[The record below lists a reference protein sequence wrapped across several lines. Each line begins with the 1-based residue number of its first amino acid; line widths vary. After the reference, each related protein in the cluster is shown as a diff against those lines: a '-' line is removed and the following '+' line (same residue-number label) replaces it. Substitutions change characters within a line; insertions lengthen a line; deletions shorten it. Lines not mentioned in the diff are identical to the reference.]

1 MSPEESRPESCRHRR
16 FRGIRTTTAA
26 IFLIGGTLAGCRI
39 EVEDEEAGSLPGYVE
54 RMLEESAA
62 AWNAGDLDEFMDDYV
77 HSESITY
84 IGGGV
89 LLTGHD
95 AIRAHYAPR
104 FTPEAERDSLRFED
118 VRTRWLG
125 GIDGLVTARWILYRD
140 SEITASGPFTLVLRR
155 TGSGW
160 KIIHDHSSSDPPPT
174 PPAN

>member
-39 EVEDEEAGSLPGYVE
+39 EV
-54 RMLEESAA
+54 
-62 AWNAGDLDEFMDDYV
+62 LDEFMDDYV

-84 IGGGV
+84 IGGGI